1 MRRKKNKKENSTDFD
16 AFDNPVADDG
26 ALSPNALRQSLSPS
40 AASSFENESSS
51 SPTASSFENEG
62 PASPKS
68 RAAIPKAV
76 PVSLHHPPP
85 PPVTALPA
93 ECACN
98 ALAAR
103 QAIHNDGALH
113 IL

>member
-1 MRRKKNKKENSTDFD
+1 
-16 AFDNPVADDG
+16 
-26 ALSPNALRQSLSPS
+26 
-40 AASSFENESSS
+40 
-51 SPTASSFENEG
+51 
-62 PASPKS
+62 
-68 RAAIPKAV
+68 V